1 MFVTKQQQ
9 HLPINQNQLIPYY
22 VKGSKKMTMKN
33 IVKSITVFATL
44 FLASCASQ
52 QSLQEYYVD
61 NMENP
66 NFISLDIPASILKM
80 DEVELTDIQREAVG
94 SLRKFNLLA
103 FKKNSENETDYKLE
117 KAKVKEILKSGEF
130 VELMKINSSYGKGVI
145 KYLGDDDAID
155 EVIIYG
161 DNNEQGFALV
171 RVLGK
176 DMNPAHIMQI
186 MQAIQKSDYK
196 GEGLGEIGKFL
207 KG

>member
-1 MFVTKQQQ
+1 
-9 HLPINQNQLIPYY
+9 
-22 VKGSKKMTMKN
+22 MKN
-33 IVKSITVFATL
+33 IVKSLMIAGAVLLT
-44 FLASCASQ
+44 SCSSQ

-61 NMENP
+61 NSENP
-66 NFISLDIPASILKM
+66 NFIVVDVPASILKM
-80 DEVELTDIQREAVG
+80 DGVDLTDTQRDAVE

-103 FKKNSENETDYKLE
+103 FKKNSDNAAEYKVE
-117 KAKVKEILKSGEF
+117 KAKVKEILKDDEF

-145 KYLGDDDAID
+145 KYLGDEDAID

-161 DNNEQGFALV
+161 DSKDKGFALV

-176 DMNPAHIMQI
+176 DMNPAHIVQL

-196 GEGLGEIGKFL
+196 GEGLGEIGEFL

>member
-1 MFVTKQQQ
+1 M
-9 HLPINQNQLIPYY
+9 
-22 VKGSKKMTMKN
+22 KKYSLKALC
-33 IVKSITVFATL
+33 VVL
-44 FLASCASQ
+44 VVLLASCASQ

-61 NMENP
+61 NQENP

-80 DEVELTDIQREAVG
+80 EEVELTEVQQEAVE

-103 FKKNSENETDYKLE
+103 FKKTSENEAEYQLE
-117 KAKVKEILKSGEF
+117 KAKVKQILKGDDF
-130 VELMKINSSYGKGVI
+130 IELMKINSTYGKGVI
-145 KYLGDDDAID
+145 KYLGEDDAID

-161 DNNEQGFALV
+161 DSKEQGFALV

-176 DMNPAHIMQI
+176 NMNPAQI
-186 MQAIQKSDYK
+186 IQLMQAIQKSDYN

>member
-1 MFVTKQQQ
+1 
-9 HLPINQNQLIPYY
+9 
-22 VKGSKKMTMKN
+22 MKYIFKSVLAIGA
-33 IVKSITVFATL
+33 IV
-44 FLASCASQ
+44 LASCSSQ

-61 NMENP
+61 NSENP
-66 NFISLDIPASILKM
+66 NFITLDVPASILKM
-80 DEVELTDIQREAVG
+80 DGIDLTETQEEAIG

-103 FKKNSENETDYKLE
+103 FKKNTDNEADYKAE
-117 KAKVKEILKSGEF
+117 KAKVKEILKNEKF

-145 KYLGDDDAID
+145 KYLGDEDAID

-161 DNNEQGFALV
+161 DSNERGFALV

-176 DMNPAHIMQI
+176 NMNPAHIVQLI
-186 MQAIQKSDYK
+186 QAMQKSDYK

>member
-1 MFVTKQQQ
+1 MKQFIKYMFSLAMV
-9 HLPINQNQLIPYY
+9 
-22 VKGSKKMTMKN
+22 
-33 IVKSITVFATL
+33 
-44 FLASCASQ
+44 FLAGCSSQ

-61 NMENP
+61 NKENP

-80 DEVELTDIQREAVG
+80 DEVELTDKQKKAVS
-94 SLRKFNLLA
+94 SLKKFNLLA
-103 FKKNSENETDYKLE
+103 FKKTSNNSTDYKLE
-117 KAKVKEILKSGEF
+117 KAKVKEILKNDKF
-130 VELMKINSSYGKGVI
+130 IELMKINSSYGKGVI

-161 DNNEQGFALV
+161 DSKEKGFALV

-176 DMNPAHIMQI
+176 DMNPADVMQL

>member
-1 MFVTKQQQ
+1 MKQI
-9 HLPINQNQLIPYY
+9 INSVMAIGVML
-22 VKGSKKMTMKN
+22 
-33 IVKSITVFATL
+33 
-44 FLASCASQ
+44 LASCSSQ

-61 NMENP
+61 NSENP

-80 DEVELTDIQREAVG
+80 DEVNLTTGQKEAVE

-103 FKKNSENETDYKLE
+103 FQKTAENASEYKLE
-117 KAKVKEILKSGEF
+117 KAKVKAILKNDDF
-130 VELMKINSSYGKGVI
+130 VELMKINSGYGKGVI
-145 KYLGDDDAID
+145 KYLGDEDAID

-161 DNNEQGFALV
+161 DSKEKGFALV

-176 DMNPAHIMQI
+176 DMNPAHIVQL
-186 MQAIQKSDYK
+186 MQAIQKSEYK

>member
-1 MFVTKQQQ
+1 
-9 HLPINQNQLIPYY
+9 
-22 VKGSKKMTMKN
+22 MKN
-33 IVKSITVFATL
+33 IIKSMLLVLTVL
-44 FLASCASQ
+44 VASCSSQ

-61 NMENP
+61 NKENP

-80 DEVELTDIQREAVG
+80 EEVELTNVQKEAVE

-103 FKKNSENETDYKLE
+103 FKKTSDNAADYKME
-117 KAKVKEILKSGEF
+117 KAKVKEILKDDEF
-130 VELMKINSSYGKGVI
+130 VELMKINSGYGRGVV
-145 KYLGDDDAID
+145 KYLGNEDAID

-161 DNNEQGFALV
+161 DSKEKGFALV

-176 DMNPAHIMQI
+176 DMNPAHIVQL

>member
-1 MFVTKQQQ
+1 MTYTISQPKNAIMKKILKSAV
-9 HLPINQNQLIPYY
+9 LLIA
-22 VKGSKKMTMKN
+22 VLLG
-33 IVKSITVFATL
+33 
-44 FLASCASQ
+44 SCASQ

-61 NMENP
+61 NKENP

-80 DEVELTDIQREAVG
+80 EETDLTDGQRNAVE

-103 FKKNSENETDYKLE
+103 FRKTADNVAEYKLE
-117 KAKVKEILKSGEF
+117 KTKVKAILKNDEF
-130 VELMKINSSYGKGVI
+130 VELMKINSQYGKGVV
-145 KYLGDDDAID
+145 KYLGDENAID

-161 DNNEQGFALV
+161 DSNEQGFALV

-176 DMNPAHIMQI
+176 DMNPAHIVQL
-186 MQAIQKSDYK
+186 MQAIQKSDYN

>member
-1 MFVTKQQQ
+1 
-9 HLPINQNQLIPYY
+9 
-22 VKGSKKMTMKN
+22 MKN
-33 IVKSITVFATL
+33 QIKYLLISIPL
-44 FLASCASQ
+44 LLASCASQ

-61 NMENP
+61 NQENP
-66 NFISLDIPASILKM
+66 NFIALDIPASILKM
-80 DEVELTDIQREAVG
+80 EEVELSDVQKEAVE

-103 FKKNSENETDYKLE
+103 FKKTAENATEYKLE
-117 KAKVKEILKSGEF
+117 KAKVKEILKDEEF

-145 KYLGDDDAID
+145 KYLGEDDAID

-161 DNNEQGFALV
+161 DNKDQGFALI

-176 DMNPAHIMQI
+176 NMNPAHVMHL
-186 MQAIQKSDYK
+186 MQAIQKSDYE

>member
-1 MFVTKQQQ
+1 
-9 HLPINQNQLIPYY
+9 
-22 VKGSKKMTMKN
+22 MKN
-33 IVKSITVFATL
+33 LIKGVLMIMTVL
-44 FLASCASQ
+44 VASCASQ

-80 DEVELTDIQREAVG
+80 EEVELNNVQKEAIE

-103 FKKNSENETDYKLE
+103 FKKTGDNVADYKAE
-117 KAKVKEILKSGEF
+117 KAKVAQILKDDEF
-130 VELMKINSSYGKGVI
+130 VELMKINSQFGKGVI
-145 KYLGDDDAID
+145 KYIGNEDAID

-161 DNNEQGFALV
+161 DSKEKGFALV
-171 RVLGK
+171 RVLG
-176 DMNPAHIMQI
+176 DNMNPAHIVQL

-196 GEGLGEIGKFL
+196 GEGLGEIGEFL